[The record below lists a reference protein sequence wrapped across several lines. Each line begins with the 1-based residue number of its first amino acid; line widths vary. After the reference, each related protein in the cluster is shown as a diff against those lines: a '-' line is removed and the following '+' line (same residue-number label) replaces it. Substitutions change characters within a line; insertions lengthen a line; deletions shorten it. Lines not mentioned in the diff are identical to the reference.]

1 MVLNFHITQDKNVIS
16 MATHI
21 CCPSSLSLFHSFTK
35 QTLLNTYCASGIFIN
50 AENTVV
56 IQMKIVP
63 TLTELR
69 VYDLEIQNS
78 E

>member
-1 MVLNFHITQDKNVIS
+1 
-16 MATHI
+16 MATQI

-35 QTLLNTYCASGIFIN
+35 QTLLNTYCVSGIFIG

-56 IQMKIVP
+56 IQVKIVP
-63 TLTELR
+63 ALTELR